1 MSAIFTRTFIASLAL
16 AGLSNAADFSA
27 LASLLS
33 FRPDEGAQSRL
44 INRQVAAGEDP
55 WHIQKVERA
64 RGELILESTSLLVTK
79 LPAVNNKVLSAHGLA
94 AYVRR
99 NMGQFVDGEN
109 IKYGPVTAEDTQLM
123 AGDSYLNAV
132 VEFTATGGVD
142 PRPSAWL
149 CSEVLK
155 EGWTLSSVQVSGK
168 DMLPNPFSGNR
179 RFGVRDALPMEG
191 VVFYSDATLRAFD
204 AATPEAEKALA
215 AQSAEMWR
223 RIFGRIEAWIIQN
236 GGAVVPNLIPQQS
249 TIVPWISVA
258 KSMHTPRVPWQDLD
272 GMWRSKDAGKRFAIV
287 FRGIDAP
294 CDFIERNADGG
305 EIRVQVPLQT
315 LPGEKDKAGQPV
327 ATYIIERSN
336 EEAEVLKFYK
346 FSSQLITDII
356 AAKPKP
362 SKLILRR
369 VGDKLTGEWLGL
381 AISRDGGG
389 RLSGIKNPG
398 DQPGRTYDFVADGP

>member
-1 MSAIFTRTFIASLAL
+1 MD
-16 AGLSNAADFSA
+16 G
-27 LASLLS
+27 
-33 FRPDEGAQSRL
+33 
-44 INRQVAAGEDP
+44 V
-55 WHIQKVERA
+55 
-64 RGELILESTSLLVTK
+64 IL
-79 LPAVNNKVLSAHGLA
+79 
-94 AYVRR
+94 
-99 NMGQFVDGEN
+99 F
-109 IKYGPVTAEDTQLM
+109 
-123 AGDSYLNAV
+123 
-132 VEFTATGGVD
+132 
-142 PRPSAWL
+142 
-149 CSEVLK
+149 
-155 EGWTLSSVQVSGK
+155 
-168 DMLPNPFSGNR
+168 
-179 RFGVRDALPMEG
+179 
-191 VVFYSDATLRAFD
+191 SDATLRAFD